1 MEVGYRAQVQGSKAP
16 VPWDSDHLLPY
27 LYITSFSCACVDL
40 TCNLV
45 EMHFQSFC
53 ELLSCTN
60 LDASVVSQQE
70 QNPG

>member
-40 TCNLV
+40 TCNPGR
-45 EMHFQSFC
+45 
-53 ELLSCTN
+53 
-60 LDASVVSQQE
+60 DAFPVFL
-70 QNPG
+70 